1 MTFTAAARSRPVRNY
16 CIIGAPR
23 RRREEAKLRED
34 SFLGLSTGGFHRVA
48 YTEWGDEREERV
60 AVCVHGLTR
69 NSRDFDE
76 LARALQKQRRVACPD
91 IAGRGRSDWLT
102 DKSQYTFITYCADM
116 TALLARL
123 RGKSVD
129 WIGTSMGGQIGMIL
143 AAQPN
148 TPIRRLVLNDIGPFV
163 PKEAPRRLLSYVGKL
178 PPPFE
183 SIAAAERYIREIY
196 APFGALSNAQ
206 WAHITRHSLRE
217 IEGGRYVLAYDPGIV
232 EPLKDM
238 QRTDFHIWPLW
249 DRIRCPVLVL
259 RGAESDV
266 LLKKTAEEM
275 QRRGPPV
282 ELVEIEGV
290 GHAPPLTAPEHTRLV
305 RDWLLD

>member
-1 MTFTAAARSRPVRNY
+1 MIARR
-16 CIIGAPR
+16 GAER
-23 RRREEAKLRED
+23 TGASLRKD
-34 SFLGLSTGGFHRVA
+34 SFLGLSTGGFHRIA
-48 YTEWGDEREERV
+48 YTEWGSVREQRL

-69 NSRDFDE
+69 NGRDFDY
-76 LARALQKQRRVACPD
+76 LARALQDRRRVACPD
-91 IAGRGRSDWLT
+91 IVGRGRSDWLA
-102 DKSQYTFITYCADM
+102 DKSQYNFITYCADL

-163 PKEAPRRLLSYVGKL
+163 PKDAPRRLLSYAGNL
-178 PPPFE
+178 PEPFE
-183 SIAAAERYIREIY
+183 SLAAAERYVREIY
-196 APFGALSNAQ
+196 APFGRLGDAE

-217 IEGGRYVLAYDPGIV
+217 VDNGRYALAYDPGIV

-238 QRTDFHIWPLW
+238 LRADFQLWPLW

-266 LLKKTAEEM
+266 LLETTGDEM

-282 ELVEIEGV
+282 ELVEFKGI
-290 GHAPPLTAPEHTRLV
+290 GHAPSFTSAAHVEIV
-305 RDWLLD
+305 SDWLRD

>member
-1 MTFTAAARSRPVRNY
+1 MIAARLGHRM
-16 CIIGAPR
+16 GAT
-23 RRREEAKLRED
+23 LRED
-34 SFLGLSTGGFHRVA
+34 GFLGLSTGGFHRVV
-48 YTEWGDEREERV
+48 YTEWGDEREQRL

-76 LARALQKQRRVACPD
+76 LARALQSRRRVACPD
-91 IAGRGRSDWLT
+91 IVGRGRSDWLT
-102 DKSQYTFITYCADM
+102 DKSQYSFITYCADM

-163 PKEAPRRLLSYVGKL
+163 PKEAPRRLLSYAGRM
-178 PPPFE
+178 PEPFE
-183 SIAAAERYIREIY
+183 SLAAAERYIREIY
-196 APFGALSNAQ
+196 APFGALDDAQ
-206 WAHITRHSLRE
+206 WAHLTRHSLRTV
-217 IEGGRYVLAYDPGIV
+217 EGGRFALAYDPGIV
-232 EPLKDM
+232 EPLKEM
-238 QRTDFHIWPLW
+238 QHADFHIWPLW

-266 LLKKTAEEM
+266 LLRKTAEEM

-282 ELVEIEGV
+282 DLVEFAGI
-290 GHAPPLTAPEHTRLV
+290 GHAPMLTEPKHV
-305 RDWLLD
+305 RIVCDWLRD

>member
-1 MTFTAAARSRPVRNY
+1 
-16 CIIGAPR
+16 
-23 RRREEAKLRED
+23 LRED

-48 YTEWGDEREERV
+48 YVEWGDQREERV

-76 LARALQKQRRVACPD
+76 LAKALQKKRRVACPD
-91 IAGRGRSDWLT
+91 IVGRGRSDWLA
-102 DKSQYTFITYCADM
+102 DKTQYNFITYCADM

-123 RGKSVD
+123 RANSVD

-148 TPIRRLVLNDIGPFV
+148 TPIARLVLNDIGPFV
-163 PKEAPRRLLSYVGKL
+163 PKEAPRRLLAYAAKQ

-183 SIAAAERYIREIY
+183 SPAAAERYIREIY
-196 APFGALSNAQ
+196 SPFGQLTDAE
-206 WAHITRHSLRE
+206 WAHLTHHSLRE
-217 IEGGRYVLAYDPGIV
+217 VDGGRYVLAYDPGIV

-238 QRTDFHIWPLW
+238 QRADFHIWPLW

-259 RGAESDV
+259 RGKESDV
-266 LLKKTAEEM
+266 LLESTVEEM
-275 QRRGPPV
+275 QRRGPRV
-282 ELVEIEGV
+282 ELVEIDGV
-290 GHAPPLTAPEHTRLV
+290 GHAPTLTAPKHVGIV